1 VKTKIVTSIYSD
13 LHGTE
18 FGGRPSRGGHYRH
31 SLLSLMK
38 MSDADF
44 VCYTS
49 DREFDDL
56 VKFFYLENNVDK
68 NKLILKKYDI
78 SNFSLSSKIN
88 KIKNIEETKHS
99 DRCVEIQYCKFI
111 WSIDESDI
119 ANYDNLYWFD
129 AGLSHAGLFPRRYMN
144 QSGYWQQ
151 NYHCTLFNNKIL
163 SNLIT
168 FTGDRIFL
176 CAKENQMNYCSGT
189 VPR

>member
-78 SNFSLSSKIN
+78 SNFSLSAKIN

-111 WSIDESDI
+111 WSIDE
-119 ANYDNLYWFD
+119 
-129 AGLSHAGLFPRRYMN
+129 
-144 QSGYWQQ
+144 
-151 NYHCTLFNNKIL
+151 
-163 SNLIT
+163 
-168 FTGDRIFL
+168 
-176 CAKENQMNYCSGT
+176 
-189 VPR
+189 